1 MQWMHACGCMNVIDA
16 CMWMHEYDG
25 CMNVMHEC
33 DVCMNVDAWM

>member
-1 MQWMHACGCMNVIDA
+1 
-16 CMWMHEYDG
+16 MWMHEYDG